1 MVRVMQTE
9 GCTVAIL
16 RDLIPFGGGTGEFE
30 KDGVAIWISLLGSY
44 VTGLLRTEPGIDRWS
59 LDTDIGESEYM
70 KKMGQIGS
78 YDLTGTR

>member
-1 MVRVMQTE
+1 MVRIMQTE

-44 VTGLLRTEPGIDRWS
+44 VTGLLRTEPG
-59 LDTDIGESEYM
+59 LIG
-70 KKMGQIGS
+70 GVWTQILEKVS
-78 YDLTGTR
+78 T